1 MTQSQTFRNGITI
14 NIDENDKSEYG
25 KVGDLDHINPSLE
38 FYLVDNASDFTDA
51 CIVGA
56 GCGVAT
62 GILESA
68 GVSTTN
74 IEPNA
79 DRFAILD
86 QNFSDE
92 TNIEK
97 ACSDTNGTGT
107 MYFFDDNKSGG
118 ILDMIFGDSTQETDI
133 ITIDSL
139 LLANCDL
146 LVISANGKEVDVL
159 KGAETLIG
167 DNSGIKVVIEWKPDQ
182 ISSINTAIQY
192 LRDNFT
198 SIKIIHWETGDT
210 ISFNTV
216 DVDENEENLRAVMT
230 ATLLLEWKVSD
241 GEKVQQIFRN

>member
-14 NIDENDKSEYG
+14 NIDETDRSEYR
-25 KVGDLDHINPSLE
+25 KVSDLDHINPSLE
-38 FYLVDNASDFTDA
+38 FYLVDNASNFTDA

-56 GCGVAT
+56 GCGIST

-68 GVSTTN
+68 GVNTTN

-92 TNIEK
+92 TNIQK
-97 ACSDTNGTGT
+97 ACSDESGTGT
-107 MYFFDDNKSGG
+107 MYFFNDNKSGG
-118 ILDMIFGDSTQETDI
+118 ILDMIFGNNTQETDI
-133 ITIDSL
+133 ITVDSL
-139 LLANCDL
+139 SLANCDL
-146 LVISANGKEVDVL
+146 LVVNANGKEIDVL

-167 DNSGIKVVIEWKPDQ
+167 DNSGIKVVIDWKPDQ
-182 ISSINTAIQY
+182 INGINTAIQY

-198 SIKIIHWETGDT
+198 SIKIIHWESGDT

-216 DVDENEENLRAVMT
+216 DADDNEEHLRAVMT
-230 ATLLLEWKVSD
+230 ATLLLE
-241 GEKVQQIFRN
+241 